1 MSDELENGT
10 EVTDETGSGSTEGT
24 QTPTTSE
31 TNSESTTE
39 EETTSTVKDEPKL
52 VIHNEDCIFM
62 HDFEPCKY
70 KNCFTSG
77 DCAYK
82 RITMPEGY
90 VNEEDIKSDF
100 AV

>member
-1 MSDELENGT
+1 MSDELETGT
-10 EVTDETGSGSTEGT
+10 ETTGNTSSGNDTTEETTPIANETDSGST
-24 QTPTTSE
+24 
-31 TNSESTTE
+31 N

-90 VNEEDIKSDF
+90 VKEEDIKSDF
-100 AV
+100 VV

>member
-10 EVTDETGSGSTEGT
+10 EETGTEPT
-24 QTPTTSE
+24 ITSPTTGESSE
-31 TNSESTTE
+31 PTTE

-100 AV
+100 VV